1 MCRFRI
7 PRTLWSLAR
16 SSSDEEPPAG
26 ERGAPSRYPDPVATR
41 IAFRTYIPY
50 FYPRQKG
57 SRQYPGIV
65 YQKRIT
71 RMKQIGIKKL
81 YYSISE
87 VSKITDLEQYV
98 LRYWESEFEQ
108 LNPSKNRAGNRI
120 YTNRDIKLILYIK
133 KLLREER
140 YTIEGAKQVLTGYVS
155 ENESGE
161 QLELISEAPIAGT
174 ASAPPVKASENRL
187 RGDMIEIKKFL
198 EELLVRLT

>member
-1 MCRFRI
+1 
-7 PRTLWSLAR
+7 
-16 SSSDEEPPAG
+16 
-26 ERGAPSRYPDPVATR
+26 
-41 IAFRTYIPY
+41 
-50 FYPRQKG
+50 
-57 SRQYPGIV
+57 
-65 YQKRIT
+65 
-71 RMKQIGIKKL
+71 MKQIGIKKL

-98 LRYWESEFEQ
+98 LRYWESEFEL

-140 YTIEGAKQVLTGYVS
+140 YTIEGAKQVLINYIS
-155 ENESGE
+155 ENEGGE
-161 QLELISEAPIAGT
+161 QLELMTETPAVSGT
-174 ASAPPVKASENRL
+174 AQSPPAKSTDNRL